1 MVIPPKPANSESSD
15 VEANGDEHGTKRAK
29 ISLKIK
35 KPEAEE
41 VAIET
46 EKPEVET
53 VVVKEVE
60 VKKEGNVERA
70 LSKEVR
76 DAFAKVVVACVSSH
90 VTRAML
96 TDSMAANLPPPLNR
110 ILGLWLPPDFAQKQ
124 ENTLGYVLRQDT
136 LTWETLVVSA
146 NRLSELNIRTSCTY
160 SQRTY

>member
-53 VVVKEVE
+53 VVVREVE

-76 DAFAKVVVACVSSH
+76 DAFAKVVVA
-90 VTRAML
+90 
-96 TDSMAANLPPPLNR
+96 
-110 ILGLWLPPDFAQKQ
+110 
-124 ENTLGYVLRQDT
+124 
-136 LTWETLVVSA
+136 
-146 NRLSELNIRTSCTY
+146 
-160 SQRTY
+160 